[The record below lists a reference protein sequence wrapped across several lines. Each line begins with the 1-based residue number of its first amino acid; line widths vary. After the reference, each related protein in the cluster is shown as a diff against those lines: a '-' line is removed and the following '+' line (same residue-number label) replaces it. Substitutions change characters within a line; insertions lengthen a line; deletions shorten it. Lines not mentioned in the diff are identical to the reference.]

1 MFSLSEILTDKT
13 PTINILDIGA
23 MLEGEPRYNP
33 IFQAG
38 YANLTLVEPNQ
49 QEAAHLRERY
59 GSDVRVFDYILGDG
73 DPSLLNVTHYPGC
86 NSIFEPDPSVIN
98 KFASINTSPGSN
110 FELKRTETVET
121 VQLDQVFPEIKCDYV
136 KIDVQ
141 GSELNILKHGK
152 NMLKDVFVIESEVEF
167 LPIYKKQPLFGDLQI
182 FMRAQ
187 GFVLH
192 KFIDVASRC
201 FRPMSFSDNVC
212 EGMSQ
217 LLWADAIFIKSFM
230 DLKDYSNI
238 NLLRTAYIMHDIYGS
253 FDLVFFLLNE
263 HDKRTQTSYSLTYA
277 KQLATFSELPKFM
290 LNLKE
295 FV

>member
-1 MFSLSEILTDKT
+1 MFSLSKILTDKT

-33 IFQAG
+33 LFQAG
-38 YANLTLVEPNQ
+38 YAKLTLVEPNHE
-49 QEAAHLRERY
+49 EATRLRAMY
-59 GSDVRVFDYILGDG
+59 GSDARILESILGDG
-73 DPSLLNVTHYPGC
+73 SPGLLNVTHYPGC
-86 NSIFEPDPSVIN
+86 NSMFEPDPSVID

-110 FELKRTETVET
+110 FELKKTETVET
-121 VQLDQVFPEIKCDYV
+121 VQLDQVFPKIKCDYI

-141 GSELNILKHGK
+141 GSELNILNHGEK
-152 NMLKDVFVIESEVEF
+152 ILKDVFVIESEVEF

-217 LLWADAIFIKSFM
+217 LLWADAIFVKSFT

-238 NLLRTAYIMHDIYGS
+238 HLLKTAYIMHDIYGS
-253 FDLVFFLLNE
+253 FDLAFFLLSE

-277 KQLATFSELPKFM
+277 KQLATFPELPKFM
-290 LNLKE
+290 LNFKE